1 MKNTPKE
8 LEEYLASMADGEY
21 IDPNTMQELQSRLEN
36 DPELSVALY
45 IQTAMKSVLQTKQEA
60 LHIQAPAD
68 LRDSILKGIRNEHSV
83 ARQQHQKKASF
94 IEACWNALDPIIS
107 VLSPR
112 FAIPLFMIIV
122 LGGYVYVSNSTN
134 NIEQKSA
141 SIADFSVVHAGQN
154 NICSQAYSAFHA
166 FEDGKMSLQKF
177 SNDQRTLSTF
187 FADNGVNYPVHFPK
201 IDAELVGGIVSQEKG
216 TKFAQFIYKVG
227 DHLIY
232 AYEVPEGLVDNQT
245 LSVNP
250 RAMEIVKKA
259 DWYWEQENGA
269 SNTMVLWR
277 LGNNLCVMV
286 SDLKTEQLSA
296 LIHVEET

>member
-21 IDPNTMQELQSRLEN
+21 IAPNIKQELQSRLDN

-60 LHIQAPAD
+60 LHIEAPAD
-68 LRDSILKGIRNEHSV
+68 LRASILNGIRTEHSV
-83 ARQQHQKKASF
+83 ARQPQRKVSF
-94 IEACWNALDPIIS
+94 IEACWNALDPIVS

-112 FAIPLFMIIV
+112 FAIPLSLIIV
-122 LGGYVYVSNSTN
+122 LSGYLYVSDSSNH
-134 NIEQKSA
+134 IQKSRVN
-141 SIADFSVVHAGQN
+141 IADFSVVHAGQN
-154 NICSQAYSAFHA
+154 NICTQAYSAFHA
-166 FEDGKMSLQKF
+166 YEDGTMTLQKI
-177 SNDQRTLSTF
+177 SNDQQTLSTF

-201 IDAELVGGIVSQEKG
+201 IDAELIGGVVSQEKG

-259 DWYWEQENGA
+259 DWYWEQESGA

-296 LIHVEET
+296 LLHVEET

>member
-1 MKNTPKE
+1 VKNTPKE
-8 LEEYLASMADGEY
+8 LEEYLASMVDGEY
-21 IDPNTMQELQSRLEN
+21 IDPNTKQELQSRLEN

-60 LHIQAPAD
+60 LHIEAPAD
-68 LRDSILKGIRNEHSV
+68 LRASILKGIRTENSV
-83 ARQQHQKKASF
+83 AKQPQRKVSF

-112 FAIPLFMIIV
+112 FAIPISLIIV

-134 NIEQKSA
+134 NTQQISA
-141 SIADFSVVHAGQN
+141 NIDDFSVVHAGQN
-154 NICSQAYSAFHA
+154 NICLQAYSAFHA
-166 FEDGKMSLQKF
+166 YEDGKMSLQKF
-177 SNDQRTLSTF
+177 SNNQQTLSTF

-232 AYEVPEGLVDNQT
+232 AYEVPESLIDNQT

-250 RAMEIVKKA
+250 RAMEIVKKT
-259 DWYWEQENGA
+259 DWYWEKENGA
-269 SNTMVLWR
+269 SNTMVLWK